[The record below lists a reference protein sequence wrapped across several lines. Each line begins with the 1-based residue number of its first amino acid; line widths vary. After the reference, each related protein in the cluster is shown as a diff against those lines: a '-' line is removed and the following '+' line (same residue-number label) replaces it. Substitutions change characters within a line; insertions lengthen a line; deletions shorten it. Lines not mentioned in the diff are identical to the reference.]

1 MDKLLMIGIPLA
13 IILLLVLVAIGI
25 YNKLVYSREYVR
37 NAMGNIAAAVESRWD
52 ALSNLIQATEK
63 YSAHE
68 ADTLKAVTAQ
78 RSGVSSTSTTQE
90 IVKDDQLFEKAMD
103 RINVVVEQ
111 YPQLKADQVYLQTM
125 NSVNQYE
132 DTVRKSRM
140 IYNDT
145 VTKYNRQVLS
155 FPTSILAGMFGFRQ
169 EEYFKNTETKAD
181 MPMWS

>member
-1 MDKLLMIGIPLA
+1 MDKLLMIGIP
-13 IILLLVLVAIGI
+13 VLVILGLIFIAISI
-25 YNKLVYSREYVR
+25 YNKLVYAREYVR

-68 ADTLKAVTAQ
+68 ADTLKSVTAQ
-78 RSGVSSTSTTQE
+78 RSGISSTSKAE
-90 IVKDDQLFEKAMD
+90 DVVKDDQLFEKAMD

-145 VTKYNRQVLS
+145 VTKYNRKVLS
-155 FPTSILAGMFGFRQ
+155 FPTSILAGIFGFRQ
-169 EEYFKNTETKAD
+169 EDYFKNTETKKD